1 MSEYI
6 NTNFKKNK
14 AMALLMNKTMDN
26 ILKYTAMGDIV
37 RAYNNG
43 GTLDTSKPKISTK
56 SMAVSNWNRL
66 YCTENGLYK
75 VGARYHMSNDNWTWV
90 DLSIR
95 RKMQPVYTG
104 QITAD
109 GNVAGESGTSFYDD
123 FNCIVELTHFYDA
136 VNNIKFEI
144 ASSTGFIVFDDTID
158 WDTFISEVL
167 PKNLVNMDAT
177 VNEVWSDHKNDM
189 AELITKLNRIFV

>member
-1 MSEYI
+1 MNQNI
-6 NTNFKKNK
+6 NPLFKKNK
-14 AMALLMNKTMDN
+14 AMTLLMGKTMDN
-26 ILKYTAMGDIV
+26 VLKYTAMGDIV
-37 RAYNNG
+37 RAYYNG
-43 GTLDTSKPKISTK
+43 GTLDTSKPKVSTK
-56 SMAVSNWNRL
+56 SVTSSNWNPL
-66 YCTENGLYK
+66 YCTDSGLHKLSTRYK
-75 VGARYHMSNDNWTWV
+75 VSTDDWTWV

-95 RKMQPVYTG
+95 RKMRPINTG
-104 QITAD
+104 QTTPD
-109 GNVAGESGTSFYDD
+109 GVVVPKSGTCFYDE
-123 FNCIVELTHFYDA
+123 FVCYVELTHFYDA

-189 AELITKLNRIFV
+189 AELITKLNRILV